1 MIREG
6 ECIGKTGI
14 KQVGKYATIDSVSTE
29 SIGWRS
35 KYKAHRNA
43 EKLTAKAELEGLKGA
58 SGADADFYV
67 APNGKVLPGSI
78 KTGLVQI

>member
-35 KYKAHRNA
+35 KYLN
-43 EKLTAKAELEGLKGA
+43 EKLKDMGLSSEA
-58 SGADADFYV
+58 IFA
-67 APNGKVLPGSI
+67 I
-78 KTGLVQI
+78 